1 MAVFMKPYSAQL
13 YAVMRII
20 LGLLFMSHG
29 MQKLFGLYGGVPAE
43 APPFV
48 VYGAGTIEFVT
59 GALVAIGFFTRWAA
73 FLASGTMAV
82 AYWMAH
88 GTKAFHPLVNQGELA
103 ILYCFAFLF
112 ISAHGAGIWSADG
125 DK

>member
-73 FLASGTMAV
+73 FLASGTMAA

-88 GTKAFHPLVNQGELA
+88 GTKAFFPIANQGELA
-103 ILYCFAFLF
+103 IHY
-112 ISAHGAGIWSADG
+112 
-125 DK
+125 